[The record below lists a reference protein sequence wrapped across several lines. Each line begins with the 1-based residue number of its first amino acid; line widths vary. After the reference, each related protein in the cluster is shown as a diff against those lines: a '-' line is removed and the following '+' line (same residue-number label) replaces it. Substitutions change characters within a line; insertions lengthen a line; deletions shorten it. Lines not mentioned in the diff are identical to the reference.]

1 MKKYN
6 ILLIVAVVLGGLFL
20 TGCNNADEPEVV
32 EPDGLVGLIETNNDE
47 MYAILNDTSGV
58 GIFVYVGMSTCPF
71 CHEFEPILT
80 ETLEYLGR
88 GLYHFEADT
97 AALLDDESIMPMFEI
112 LMMMIEQTD
121 FAWEGGVPAMIYLVD
136 GEVINFMVGVK
147 TKEEIIEFFEMDHFN
162 DRTWNIVI
170 EVDVDQVDWLPEVGL
185 TYVTSDELYDILAD
199 MSNTGFFVYIGTP
212 SCPFSQQFEPILV
225 ETLEELNLGLR
236 YWQVD
241 NAFEV
246 EEELA
251 NEVFSNMLGQTR
263 WNGGVPVIKFIA
275 NGHIVDFLSGVQESE
290 TVIEFFERNGGLE

>member
-20 TGCNNADEPEVV
+20 TGCNNADEPEVL

-88 GLYHFEADT
+88 GLYHFEVDT
-97 AALLDDESIMPMFEI
+97 AALLDDQSIMTMFEI

-162 DRTWNIVI
+162 DRTWNIMI
-170 EVDVDQVDWLPEVGL
+170 EVD
-185 TYVTSDELYDILAD
+185 
-199 MSNTGFFVYIGTP
+199 
-212 SCPFSQQFEPILV
+212 
-225 ETLEELNLGLR
+225 
-236 YWQVD
+236 
-241 NAFEV
+241 
-246 EEELA
+246 
-251 NEVFSNMLGQTR
+251 
-263 WNGGVPVIKFIA
+263 
-275 NGHIVDFLSGVQESE
+275 
-290 TVIEFFERNGGLE
+290 